1 MTVDGKEYR
10 FGSQKLSS
18 GTITNTGN
26 TFADGESH
34 TFTFELPEGAQK
46 MTWSW
51 FSGNYDDEVG
61 FSISFTN
68 TKGKTQS
75 VVSKGV
81 YPNGSDA
88 AFGDVKPL
96 SGLSICF

>member
-1 MTVDGKEYR
+1 
-10 FGSQKLSS
+10 
-18 GTITNTGN
+18 
-26 TFADGESH
+26 
-34 TFTFELPEGAQK
+34 

-75 VVSKGV
+75 VVAKGV

>member
-1 MTVDGKEYR
+1 MSTKTKLCLGSAQ
-10 FGSQKLSS
+10 FGL
-18 GTITNTGN
+18 
-26 TFADGESH
+26 
-34 TFTFELPEGAQK
+34 
-46 MTWSW
+46 
-51 FSGNYDDEVG
+51 NYG
-61 FSISFTN
+61 ITN

-96 SGLSICF
+96 SGLSLCF